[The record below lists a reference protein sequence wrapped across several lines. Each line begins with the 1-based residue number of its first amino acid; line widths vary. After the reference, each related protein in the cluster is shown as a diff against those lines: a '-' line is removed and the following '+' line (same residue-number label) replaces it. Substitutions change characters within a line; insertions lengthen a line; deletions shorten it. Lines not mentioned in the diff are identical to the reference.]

1 MLHDKATEKIPR
13 MMLLVQLTKLA
24 PWALMNSTEIVFKKS
39 IEDWLP
45 VPAAAMSSIE
55 GTLLMKNTPTI
66 INMIRTFPIM
76 PKNFIG
82 LRM

>member
-1 MLHDKATEKIPR
+1 
-13 MMLLVQLTKLA
+13 
-24 PWALMNSTEIVFKKS
+24 MNSTETIFKKS
-39 IEDWLP
+39 TVDLVA

-66 INMIRTFPIM
+66 INMIKAFPIM